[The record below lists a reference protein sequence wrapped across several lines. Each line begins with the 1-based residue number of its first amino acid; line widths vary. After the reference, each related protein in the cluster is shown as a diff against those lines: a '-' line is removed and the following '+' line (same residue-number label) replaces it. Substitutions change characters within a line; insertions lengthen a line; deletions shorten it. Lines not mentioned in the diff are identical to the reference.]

1 MGYTHKE
8 LVFLSWAGL
17 KGAVPIVLATFPLL
31 SGVEGS
37 HEIFNVVFFVVLTS
51 ALVQGSTITILAEKL
66 GLSGPEK
73 AAPMHSLELV
83 SLGKADAEM
92 IEYEI
97 EEDAVIIGHTLLEI
111 PFPEGALVNAII
123 RKDELITPTGNT
135 TIEQG
140 DFLYILTK
148 RKHKKELKQLL
159 KKKKLPEELAEAEA

>member
-1 MGYTHKE
+1 
-8 LVFLSWAGL
+8 
-17 KGAVPIVLATFPLL
+17 
-31 SGVEGS
+31 
-37 HEIFNVVFFVVLTS
+37 
-51 ALVQGSTITILAEKL
+51 
-66 GLSGPEK
+66 
-73 AAPMHSLELV
+73 MHSLELV